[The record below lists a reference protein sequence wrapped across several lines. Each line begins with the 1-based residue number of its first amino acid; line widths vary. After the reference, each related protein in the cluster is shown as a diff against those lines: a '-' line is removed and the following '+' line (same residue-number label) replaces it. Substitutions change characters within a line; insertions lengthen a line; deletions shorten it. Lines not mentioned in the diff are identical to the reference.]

1 MTVSNRLVIAFVSIS
16 VFVLALMGIAWVAMS
31 DVLSVL
37 QAGSLTAQQSQQLM
51 TEVQRSRWW
60 VLALRV

>member
-37 QAGSLTAQQSQQLM
+37 QAGSLTVQQSQQLM
-51 TEVQRSRWW
+51 TEVQR
-60 VLALRV
+60 